1 MSRPRTTTYSMHTTS
16 VLTLPDLF
24 YSLIEDNGITFQTL
38 VNRSLYLYKY
48 DKDFKSKI
56 DNMTELQKSGS
67 KF

>member
-1 MSRPRTTTYSMHTTS
+1 MSRPRTTTYSLHTTS

-24 YSLIEDNGITFQTL
+24 YHLIDETNISFQTL
-38 VNRSLYLYKY
+38 VNRSLYLYRY
-48 DKDFKSKI
+48 DKDFKDKI